1 MRTKDELFRAAQ
13 RVIASRRQKAVTE
26 AETARRA
33 AFAAHPELAQA
44 DDAQMRAGLTLART
58 AALGGEVS
66 VPTMGTEARITIPEG
81 TQTGKIFRL
90 RGKGVP
96 HLHGGGNGDLY
107 VHAFVETPVNL
118 TSKQKK
124 MLKEF
129 DESIKEGGTKH
140 SPQSTSFLDKM
151 KKFFS

>member
-1 MRTKDELFRAAQ
+1 
-13 RVIASRRQKAVTE
+13 
-26 AETARRA
+26 
-33 AFAAHPELAQA
+33 
-44 DDAQMRAGLTLART
+44 
-58 AALGGEVS
+58 
-66 VPTMGTEARITIPEG
+66 MGTEARITIPEG

-129 DESIKEGGTKH
+129 DESSQGRRHEAFAPEHELFGQDEEILLLTDTAAAIFRYDSGVQIKPLIHNKEI
-140 SPQSTSFLDKM
+140 FR
-151 KKFFS
+151 

>member
-1 MRTKDELFRAAQ
+1 MKQYLFLGDSIT
-13 RVIASRRQKAVTE
+13 VPSIDGKVEVT
-26 AETARRA
+26 
-33 AFAAHPELAQA
+33 
-44 DDAQMRAGLTLART
+44 
-58 AALGGEVS
+58 V
-66 VPTMGTEARITIPEG
+66 PEG
-81 TQTGKIFRL
+81 TQSGTTFRL